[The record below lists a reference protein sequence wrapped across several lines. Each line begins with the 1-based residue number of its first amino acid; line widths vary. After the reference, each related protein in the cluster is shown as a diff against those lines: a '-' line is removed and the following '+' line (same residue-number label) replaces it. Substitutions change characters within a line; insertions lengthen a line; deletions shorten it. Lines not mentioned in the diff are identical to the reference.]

1 MQTLP
6 QIIQKCGPALVGACD
21 QPFWVCV
28 FDSGDCPGCA
38 LDNHTYDGPPNDFC
52 LEVWAGGAFD
62 SWYPPELP
70 AAIMAVIPASALS
83 LPAAAGPSPHYTPPP
98 LRHGYRRGRMSNGPG
113 RGTTTGN
120 VICAVSEEGEAYAVV
135 SSSAGRQAHGV
146 PTRGRLLDLI
156 RAKLFLPP
164 GPSSVHD
171 LEMASLQS

>member
-1 MQTLP
+1 MPTLP
-6 QIIQKCGPALVGACD
+6 QIIQKCGPALAGACD

-38 LDNHTYDGPPNDFC
+38 LDDHVPNAPPNDFC

-70 AAIMAVIPASALS
+70 AAIMAVLPTSGLRLRGGPGPVAHYAPPA
-83 LPAAAGPSPHYTPPP
+83 
-98 LRHGYRRGRMSNGPG
+98 LRHRHRRSPTSNGPG
-113 RGTTTGN
+113 RGPIIDN
-120 VICAVSEEGEAYAVV
+120 LICAVSEEGEAYAVL
-135 SSSAGRQAHGV
+135 SSSEGMQTHGV
-146 PTRGRLLDLI
+146 PTGGRLLDLI

-171 LEMASLQS
+171 LEMASLGS